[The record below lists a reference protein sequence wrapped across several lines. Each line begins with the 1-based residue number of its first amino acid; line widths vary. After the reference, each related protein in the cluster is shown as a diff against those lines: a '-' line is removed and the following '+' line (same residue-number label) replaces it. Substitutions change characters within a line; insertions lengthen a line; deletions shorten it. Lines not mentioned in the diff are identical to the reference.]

1 MDIKEAKEK
10 IQKLRDVIEKHR
22 GLYHTHDMPE
32 ISDEAYDALVR
43 ELLALEEQ
51 FPQFAKE
58 SPTQKVGGEILEKFT
73 KVKHETLQWSYDNIF
88 DYDELVKWEEKIQRF
103 LAKTPYAD
111 ALPVY
116 VTELKI
122 DGMKV
127 VLTYKKGKLV
137 LGATRG
143 DGSTGED
150 ITHNIRVIKSIPQD
164 LGLDIDLT
172 VVGEAW
178 MKKSDLEKTNKAREI
193 EGLPLFA
200 NTRNATAGSLRQLD
214 SSVTRDR
221 HIQTYMYAIDKIVD
235 RSGTI
240 PVPKTQKQILQT
252 LSSLGFSIDD
262 RYECCG
268 TIEDIEAYY
277 QNWIHKKDK
286 EQFGIDGV
294 VIKIDQLDL
303 CDALGYT
310 AKAPR
315 FGVAYKFPAEEVT
328 TEVLDIQVQIGRTG
342 ALTPVAHLRPVR
354 VAGSTVSRATLH
366 NQDEIE
372 RLGIRIGDTV
382 IIKKAGDVIPEVV
395 RVLTE
400 LRTGKEKIFHMPK
413 VCPICGSEVRKET
426 IGGKDT
432 TSAALYCSNK
442 NCFAQDLERMIHFV
456 SKKGMNIVGMGDR
469 IVEKLMTEGLI
480 SEYADIYEL
489 KQGDLEVLEK
499 FGEKSAEN
507 LITAI
512 NASKKT
518 TLPRF
523 LYALGIRHVGEETA
537 ELIAKNFPNVLTRSQ
552 KLEASS
558 LESAEGIGPIVAK
571 EFVAWFSDSHN
582 QELVS
587 KLLKHVR
594 IESIRPVASSQSL
607 AAKVFVITGTLE
619 TMSRDEAKDKIK
631 SLGGKVASS
640 VSKKT
645 DYVLAGENPGSK
657 YDDAQT
663 LGVKII
669 DEKEFL
675 KLIS

>member
-1 MDIKEAKEK
+1 MDTKEAKDK
-10 IQKLRDVIEKHR
+10 IQKLRAVVETHR
-22 GLYHTHDMPE
+22 GLYHTHDTPE

-58 SPTQKVGGEILEKFT
+58 SPTQKVGGEVLEKFT
-73 KVKHETLQWSYDNIF
+73 KVKHETLQWSYDNLF
-88 DYDELVKWEEKIQRF
+88 DHSELVKWEEKTQRF

-127 VLTYKKGKLV
+127 VLTYKAGKLV

-143 DGSTGED
+143 DGQTGED
-150 ITHNIRVIKSIPQD
+150 ITHNMRVIKSIPQD
-164 LGLDIDLT
+164 LGVDIDLI

-178 MKKSDLEKTNKAREI
+178 MKKSDLEKTNKTRAK

-214 SSVTRDR
+214 SSITRDR

-235 RSGTI
+235 RSGKI
-240 PVPKTQKQILQT
+240 SVPKTQKQT
-252 LSSLGFSIDD
+252 LVLLASLGFSINDD
-262 RYECCG
+262 YHCCG

-277 QNWIHKKDK
+277 QSWVGKKDK

-303 CDALGYT
+303 CEALGYT

-395 RVLTE
+395 RVLAE
-400 LRTGKEKIFHMPK
+400 LRTGKEKKFHMPK
-413 VCPICGSEVRKET
+413 VCPICGSEVKKET

-489 KQGDLEVLEK
+489 EQGDLEVLEK

-507 LITAI
+507 LIASIT
-512 NASKKT
+512 ASKKT

-523 LYALGIRHVGEETA
+523 LYSLGIRHVGEETA
-537 ELIAKNFPNVLTRSQ
+537 ELIAKNFPNVLASHQ
-552 KLEASS
+552 SLEASH
-558 LESAEGIGPIVAK
+558 LESMEGIGPIVAK
-571 EFVAWFSDSHN
+571 EFVEWFSDSHN
-582 QELVS
+582 QEIVS

-594 IESIRPVASSQSL
+594 IESVHPVASIQSL
-607 AAKVFVITGTLE
+607 AAKVFVITGSLE

-631 SLGGKVASS
+631 SLGGKVSSS
-640 VSKKT
+640 VSKNT

-657 YDDAQT
+657 YDDAQS

-675 KLIS
+675 KLI